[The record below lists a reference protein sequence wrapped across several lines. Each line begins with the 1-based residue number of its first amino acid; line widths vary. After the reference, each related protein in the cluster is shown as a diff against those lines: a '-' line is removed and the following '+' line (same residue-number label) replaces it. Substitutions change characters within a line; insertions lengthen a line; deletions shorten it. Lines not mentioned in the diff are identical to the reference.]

1 MTLKGG
7 SRPAVLLNA
16 KRHFLQVRGGSPMSN
31 SDQLSN
37 RLLFLRQVHCELV
50 ERLAQLKKLREMLR
64 TAERKAGAQMRIIH
78 ASKYAAA
85 AGQTATHPSH
95 IVQDR
100 QVN

>member
-1 MTLKGG
+1 
-7 SRPAVLLNA
+7 
-16 KRHFLQVRGGSPMSN
+16 MSN

-50 ERLAQLKKLREMLR
+50 EQLAQLKKLREKLR

-95 IVQDR
+95 STGSSGKLTKGHFRGIPDSR
-100 QVN
+100 